1 MNEGFFVQ
9 IVKKAGS
16 AGLAPEKK
24 AAIRQELELAMAMQ
38 PLPRREPAFFA
49 VPAWLRTHSLAF
61 ACSMAGIAVI
71 VSGTGVSLAAE
82 QSLPGD
88 RLYLVKTGVNE
99 RLRET
104 FSLTAEAKIAW
115 ELRRVERRLAEADA
129 LSSEGRLD
137 DDARTL
143 IEDEA
148 TEYAG
153 KAEALAD
160 DEDERE
166 RVEERLRS
174 SLRSGVHVQASFE
187 KRKITIT
194 EREEGEHDEATEP
207 YDDEESDERERR
219 EREEEEDD
227 DRERHEERVA
237 APSVRTQAASS
248 VAEKRKSSE
257 SESSK
262 KSSSSSSDEE
272 VSKSGADNGSK
283 DAEDEED
290 AKKDEEDKSDEDTGD
305 GGDEEDGEDS
315 EEQD

>member
-1 MNEGFFVQ
+1 MDEGFLVQ

-24 AAIRQELELAMAMQ
+24 AAIRQELELAMVMQ

-115 ELRRVERRLAEADA
+115 EMEQVRRRLIEADE
-129 LSSEGRLD
+129 LSSEGRLAD
-137 DDARTL
+137 DVRSM
-143 IEDEA
+143 IEGDA
-148 TEYAG
+148 TEHADRAG
-153 KAEALAD
+153 ELAS
-160 DEDERE
+160 DEDEKGH
-166 RVEERLRS
+166 VEERIREMLESRT
-174 SLRSGVHVQASFE
+174 RVKASFE

-219 EREEEEDD
+219 EHEEEEDD

-262 KSSSSSSDEE
+262 KGSSSYSDGD
-272 VSKSGADNGSK
+272 VSRSGADNGSK

-305 GGDEEDGEDS
+305 GGDEEDGEDN